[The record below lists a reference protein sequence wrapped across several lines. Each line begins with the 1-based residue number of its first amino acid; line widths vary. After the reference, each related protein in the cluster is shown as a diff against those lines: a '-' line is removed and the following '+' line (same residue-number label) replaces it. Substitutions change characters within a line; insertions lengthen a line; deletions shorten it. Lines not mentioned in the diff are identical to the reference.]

1 MEGLTILALVLAI
14 PVIIIPAAFIWYINA
29 SGIYTVIQETQ
40 KRRAARARRLERVA
54 QTTK

>member
-40 KRRAARARRLERVA
+40 KRRAARDRRLERVA